1 VAVSVTAIYPGT
13 FDPITFGHIDI
24 ISRAASMF
32 EHVDVLVAA
41 ETGKNTLFSLDE
53 RLELARQVVSDI
65 ENVRV
70 QQLEGLLTDYA
81 RANDV
86 RIVVRGLRM
95 ISDFDIEFQMALT
108 NRKLL
113 PELETVFLTP
123 NEKYIYLSASIV
135 RELARLQAPLQE
147 FVPECVAEKLV
158 QKFANQ
164 TPTK

>member
-1 VAVSVTAIYPGT
+1 MSVTAIYPGT

>member
-1 VAVSVTAIYPGT
+1 MSVNAIYPGT

-24 ISRAASMF
+24 IHRAASMF
-32 EHVDVLVAA
+32 EHVDLLVAA
-41 ETGKNTLFSLDE
+41 VSGKDTLFNLEE
-53 RLELARQVVSDI
+53 RLELAQIVAADIDNVQVK
-65 ENVRV
+65 
-70 QQLEGLLTDYA
+70 QLDGLLTDYA

-123 NEKYIYLSASIV
+123 NEKYIYLSASVV
-135 RELARLQAPLQE
+135 RELAKLRAPMHE
-147 FVPECVAEKLV
+147 FVPEFVAEKLAR
-158 QKFANQ
+158 KLSKQ
-164 TPTK
+164 TPTG